1 MQAVSAGNKMQTS
14 QACSRHAPQ
23 NKLSSRRPVQPANVR
38 SCAAVAERP
47 RLSDVSCCNMPE
59 LHVLS
64 ALYRGLDKVKRS
76 SAVRRASS
84 RGGTRSASKAS
95 NVVGSACNQAY
106 KYLGSHAYTDR
117 SVEAAPSGM

>member
-1 MQAVSAGNKMQTS
+1 MQAVSAGNTMQTS

-38 SCAAVAERP
+38 CAAVAERP

-64 ALYRGLDKVKRS
+64 ALYRGLDRVKRS
-76 SAVRRASS
+76 SAVRHASS
-84 RGGTRSASKAS
+84 REGTRSASKAT
-95 NVVGSACNQAY
+95 NEVGSACNQAY

-117 SVEAAPSGM
+117 SVEASPSGM